1 LAGGCRDFGISTYFE
16 RRGCA
21 SWFQLRFAIDI
32 DIKIGGKNM
41 VAVKDNFPRFTPEE
55 YFAWE
60 EQQLHRHEYI
70 DGEVYAM
77 SGGTINHGDIAGNFL
92 ALLKAHMRGRGCK
105 TLNSDCRVNIVAST
119 NYIYPDV
126 SVTCDDRD
134 KLTPQYITYPCLVIE
149 VLSPSTEAYDRGDKF
164 RMYRRN
170 PSLRDY
176 VLVDASK
183 IAIDLYRKDDAGN
196 WYIVNYQPGESI
208 DFKSVNLT
216 FPIEQVYEDINFGLE
231 EREQH

>member
-1 LAGGCRDFGISTYFE
+1 
-16 RRGCA
+16 
-21 SWFQLRFAIDI
+21 
-32 DIKIGGKNM
+32 M
-41 VAVKDNFPRFTPEE
+41 VTAREHFPRFTPEQ

-92 ALLKAHMRGRGCK
+92 ALLKIHMRGRGCK
-105 TLNSDCRVNIVAST
+105 TLNSDCRVNIVES
-119 NYIYPDV
+119 NDYVYPDI

-134 KLTPQYITYPCLVIE
+134 KTTPQYIRYPCLIVE

-170 PSLRDY
+170 PNLRDY
-176 VLVDASK
+176 LLVDASK
-183 IAIDLYRKDDAGN
+183 MAIDLYRKDESGN
-196 WYIVNYQPGESI
+196 WYILNYEAGDSIEFKSI
-208 DFKSVNLT
+208 DLT
-216 FPIEQVYEDINFGLE
+216 FPIEQVYEDIEFIVDENDRSQSL
-231 EREQH
+231 